1 MDWQAGRQRLLELVL
16 MLAPQLYG
24 KLSALRGSSG
34 SPGLPP
40 PDRPRV
46 LLIDHDFP
54 EPDRDAGSRAI
65 ASFAGLLRDAGME
78 VVFWA
83 ATTQASEAGRQLL
96 QQQGMIALSR
106 QDTGALQGWLQ
117 QDNIFSASVLSR
129 PLIAAMYL
137 SVVRRQVPGP
147 VIYYGH
153 DIHHQRLAA
162 MGKMSTVDISV
173 RWELLLMRV
182 VERRIWRQAD
192 IVLYPSNAEAA
203 SVNQHHAAC
212 GRSGNAQM
220 FPLWTVDASSRSRPS
235 RPGKRSGLLFVGSAS
250 HRPNIDGLDWFLHE
264 VFPLLMQEGTDA
276 VLTIV
281 GSGMEK
287 YQIPTAAV
295 GRVHVLGRVDDDEL
309 VRCYARARVVIAP
322 LRFGGG
328 VKGKVL
334 EAIDMGVPCVLT
346 TAAAQGLDGIEA
358 VLPVFDDPI
367 DYAQSLKH
375 LLSDDQAWSKAS
387 VDALEFLTMR
397 YDYVKH
403 VRRLRELVATINPSR
418 SAMC

>member
-24 KLSALRGSSG
+24 KLSALRGSTG
-34 SPGLPP
+34 APGLPP

-65 ASFAGLLRDAGME
+65 ASFASLLCDAGME

-83 ATTQASEAGRQLL
+83 ATTQASVAGRQLL

-117 QDNIFSASVLSR
+117 QDNSFSASVLSR

-162 MGKMSTVDISV
+162 MGEMSTVDISL
-173 RWELLLMRV
+173 RWELQLMRV
-182 VERRIWRQAD
+182 VERRIWRLAD

-203 SVNQHHAAC
+203 SVNRHHAAS
-212 GRSGNAQM
+212 GRAGNAQM
-220 FPLWTVDASSRSRPS
+220 FPLWTVAASSRARPS
-235 RPGKRSGLLFVGSAS
+235 CPARRSGLLFVGSAS

-264 VFPLLMQEGTDA
+264 VFPLLMQEGNDA

-281 GSGMEK
+281 GSGMEQ
-287 YQIPTAAV
+287 YQIPAAAV
-295 GRVHVLGRVDDDEL
+295 GRVRILGRVDDAEL
-309 VRCYARARVVIAP
+309 VRSYALARVVVAP

-346 TAAAQGLDGIEA
+346 AVAAQGLDGIEET
-358 VLPVFDDPI
+358 LPVVDDASG
-367 DYAQSLKH
+367 YARALQC
-375 LLSDDQAWSKAS
+375 LLADDQAWSKAS
-387 VDALEFLTMR
+387 VDAVKFLASR
-397 YDYVKH
+397 YDHATH
-403 VRRLRELVATINPSR
+403 VRRLRDFVLLQNWPGKA
-418 SAMC
+418 

>member
-173 RWELLLMRV
+173 RWELQLMRV
-182 VERRIWRQAD
+182 IERRIWRLAD

-203 SVNQHHAAC
+203 SVNRHHAAS
-212 GRSGNAQM
+212 GRAGNAQM
-220 FPLWTVDASSRSRPS
+220 FPLWTVAASSLARPS
-235 RPGKRSGLLFVGSAS
+235 CPGRRSGLLFVGSAL

-264 VFPLLMQEGTDA
+264 
-276 VLTIV
+276 I
-281 GSGMEK
+281 
-287 YQIPTAAV
+287 
-295 GRVHVLGRVDDDEL
+295 GRAHV
-309 VRCYARARVVIAP
+309 
-322 LRFGGG
+322 
-328 VKGKVL
+328 
-334 EAIDMGVPCVLT
+334 
-346 TAAAQGLDGIEA
+346 
-358 VLPVFDDPI
+358 
-367 DYAQSLKH
+367 
-375 LLSDDQAWSKAS
+375 
-387 VDALEFLTMR
+387 
-397 YDYVKH
+397 
-403 VRRLRELVATINPSR
+403 
-418 SAMC
+418 